1 MRTFKNTPERAL
13 QCIRQ
18 CGNGWERD
26 DSPAFAIG
34 PFKRNTAK
42 SLAFPPGSRQ
52 NLLRLSE
59 DIDPEFPACSLGRAS
74 WLWQLNCTWCIIK
87 SLQLRPDTI
96 PSGSWPYSIPSAVG
110 FLGSQ
115 ELFADGAW
123 LSGSPRIWIKTS
135 ECNDHW
141 EQCLLQL
148 WFPEGICPVVGLLDH
163 RLVLFLVF

>member
-18 CGNGWERD
+18 CGNGWEHD
-26 DSPAFAIG
+26 DSPAFATG
-34 PFKRNTAK
+34 LFKRNTAK

-52 NLLRLSE
+52 NLLWLSE

-96 PSGSWPYSIPSAVG
+96 PSGSWLVQYSQCGGVLGVSGAFCRWSLAFRQPQDLDQNQCMQWSLGAMAFSIMVSWGYMPSSRIA
-110 FLGSQ
+110 GS
-115 ELFADGAW
+115 
-123 LSGSPRIWIKTS
+123 
-135 ECNDHW
+135 
-141 EQCLLQL
+141 
-148 WFPEGICPVVGLLDH
+148 
-163 RLVLFLVF
+163 

>member
-18 CGNGWERD
+18 CGNGWGRD

-34 PFKRNTAK
+34 LFKRKIAK
-42 SLAFPPGSRQ
+42 SLAFPPGSQQ
-52 NLLRLSE
+52 NLLRLSG
-59 DIDPEFPACSLGRAS
+59 DADPEFPACSLEEQADS
-74 WLWQLNCTWCIIK
+74 D
-87 SLQLRPDTI
+87 SSALRGVSSNPCSSDLTQF
-96 PSGSWPYSIPSAVG
+96 PLVPGQYSIPSVVG

-123 LSGSPRIWIKTS
+123 LTGSPRIWIKTS
-135 ECNDHW
+135 ECNEFW

-148 WFPEGICPVVGLLDH
+148 WFPEGICPGVGLLDH

>member
-18 CGNGWERD
+18 CGNGWEHD

-96 PSGSWPYSIPSAVG
+96 PSGSWPVQYSQCGGVLGVSGAFCRWGLAFRQPQDLDQNQWMQWSLGAMSSSIMVSWGHMPSSRIA
-110 FLGSQ
+110 GS
-115 ELFADGAW
+115 
-123 LSGSPRIWIKTS
+123 
-135 ECNDHW
+135 
-141 EQCLLQL
+141 
-148 WFPEGICPVVGLLDH
+148 
-163 RLVLFLVF
+163 